1 MSAKRQLM
9 MPRKQRNSSPTI
21 QNVADLA
28 GVSPA
33 TVSRVLNNF
42 PHISDE
48 VRRQVLAAIKH
59 LNYEPNRVA
68 QRLRATHSRLIGIV
82 VTDITNPFFNTI
94 MASIE
99 AVFFDQGFSVLMSNT
114 TAIPR
119 KELDYLSMM
128 ENEEIAG
135 LIIAPSSENV
145 DRVAE
150 MAEAGLPIVV
160 LDRRM
165 SNAHVDV
172 VLADNVGGAR
182 SAIDHLVRLGHTRIG
197 HIGGRMP
204 LSSGR
209 ERYEGYK
216 QAMDKHG
223 LPISDG
229 WVRFGD
235 HKHASGYVR
244 ALELL
249 DEDDPPTAWFVAN
262 NMMTLGALNAIHDR
276 GKNIPDDIAI
286 VGFDDMPWAISLN
299 PPLTAVAQPTLEIG
313 HRAAKMLLERI
324 EQPDL
329 APRVAILDT
338 KLIVRAS
345 CGARVKDKRR
355 KEVLSSEGDFP
366 PT

>member
-1 MSAKRQLM
+1 MA
-9 MPRKQRNSSPTI
+9 PRKQRNSSPTI
-21 QNVADLA
+21 HDVAELA
-28 GVSPA
+28 GISPA

-48 VRRQVLAAIKH
+48 VRHQVLAAIDQ

-68 QRLRATHSRLIGIV
+68 QRLRASHSRLIGIV

-128 ENEEIAG
+128 ENEGIAG

-150 MAEAGLPIVV
+150 MAADGLPIVV

-165 SNAHVDV
+165 PNALVDV
-172 VLADNVGGAR
+172 VLADNAGGAQ
-182 SAIDHLVRLGHTRIG
+182 SAVDHLVSVGHTRIG

-209 ERYEGYK
+209 ERYEGYLR
-216 QAMDKHG
+216 AMEQHG
-223 LPISDG
+223 LPVPES

-235 HKHASGYVR
+235 HKHESGYAR
-244 ALELL
+244 ALELM
-249 DEDDPPTAWFVAN
+249 DEPDPPTAWFVAN
-262 NMMTLGALNAIHDR
+262 NMMTLGALAAIHDR
-276 GKNIPDDIAI
+276 GRQIPDDIAI
-286 VGFDDMPWAISLN
+286 VGFDDMPWAVVLN
-299 PPLTAVAQPTLEIG
+299 PPLTVVAQPTLEIG
-313 HRAAKMLLERI
+313 QLAANMLLERI
-324 EQPDL
+324 QEPDRV
-329 APRVAILDT
+329 PRVAVLDT
-338 KLIVRAS
+338 KLIIRAS
-345 CGARVKDKRR
+345 SGARTQTAWR
-355 KEVLSSEGDFP
+355 KEALSE
-366 PT
+366 

>member
-1 MSAKRQLM
+1 MA
-9 MPRKQRNSSPTI
+9 PRKQRNSSPTI
-21 QNVADLA
+21 QDVAELA
-28 GVSPA
+28 GISPA

-42 PHISDE
+42 PHISNE
-48 VRRQVLAAIKH
+48 VRHQVLVAINH
-59 LNYEPNRVA
+59 LNYAPNRVA
-68 QRLRATHSRLIGIV
+68 QRLRANHSRLIGIV

-114 TAIPR
+114 MAVPR

-128 ENEEIAG
+128 ESEEIAG

-172 VLADNVGGAR
+172 VLADNGGGAQ
-182 SAIDHLVRLGHTRIG
+182 SAVDHLVSLGHTRIG

-216 QAMDKHG
+216 QAMEKHG
-223 LPISDG
+223 LPVADG

-235 HKHASGYVR
+235 HKHESGYAR
-244 ALELL
+244 ALELM
-249 DEDDPPTAWFVAN
+249 DEDDPPSAWFVAN
-262 NMMTLGALNAIHDR
+262 NMMTLGALNAVHDR
-276 GKNIPDDIAI
+276 GRHIPDDIAI

-299 PPLTAVAQPTLEIG
+299 PPLTVVAQPTLEIG
-313 HRAAKMLLERI
+313 QLAANMLMERI
-324 EQPDL
+324 QQPDL
-329 APRVAILDT
+329 APRVTVVDT
-338 KLIVRAS
+338 KLIIRAS
-345 CGARVKDKRR
+345 SGAHTKVDWR
-355 KEVLSSEGDFP
+355 KEVLSSEGGSP

>member
-1 MSAKRQLM
+1 MA
-9 MPRKQRNSSPTI
+9 PRKQRNSSPTI
-21 QNVADLA
+21 HDVAELA
-28 GVSPA
+28 GISPA

-48 VRRQVLAAIKH
+48 VRQQVLAAIDQ

-68 QRLRATHSRLIGIV
+68 QRLRASHSRLIGIV

-128 ENEEIAG
+128 ENEGIAG

-150 MAEAGLPIVV
+150 MAADGLPIVV

-165 SNAHVDV
+165 PNALVDV
-172 VLADNVGGAR
+172 VLADNAGGAQ
-182 SAIDHLVRLGHTRIG
+182 SAVDHLVSVGHTRIG

-209 ERYEGYK
+209 ERYEGYLR
-216 QAMDKHG
+216 AMEQHG
-223 LPISDG
+223 LPVPES

-235 HKHASGYVR
+235 HKHESGYAR
-244 ALELL
+244 ALELM
-249 DEDDPPTAWFVAN
+249 DEPDPPTAWFVAN
-262 NMMTLGALNAIHDR
+262 NMMTLGALAAIHDR
-276 GKNIPDDIAI
+276 GRQIPDDIAI
-286 VGFDDMPWAISLN
+286 VGFDDMPWAVVLN
-299 PPLTAVAQPTLEIG
+299 PPLTVVAQPTLEIG
-313 HRAAKMLLERI
+313 QLAANMLLERI
-324 EQPDL
+324 QEPDRV
-329 APRVAILDT
+329 PRVAVLDT
-338 KLIVRAS
+338 KLIIRAS
-345 CGARVKDKRR
+345 SGARTQTAWR
-355 KEVLSSEGDFP
+355 KEALSE
-366 PT
+366 